1 MRDIDIFDRHARVRW
16 RKRIWWCPSR
26 MSDGSRGPR
35 RICRSA
41 VAHSEGSSI
50 TAPSGGQMKL
60 RLTPIPI
67 AASQLE
73 AMPPSDVGRCDN
85 GSMDWRRYPTDDPN
99 DPDGLDALLR
109 RVQRDVGGPPL
120 TGTVFLHDAREML
133 RSTREI
139 EAVARDA
146 KGTLY
151 VGFQSASKLDRE
163 HAVYGDL
170 VERGTRVFA
179 FGVGSPQNPP
189 AGLHWTALAEDRTAL
204 ENQWYCVMQDPEPIA
219 FVGFETSPGELYSRG
234 DAGDE
239 GKRWKGFVSD
249 DTRLVRA
256 LATHLREV
264 SGA

>member
-1 MRDIDIFDRHARVRW
+1 MGV
-16 RKRIWWCPSR
+16 
-26 MSDGSRGPR
+26 
-35 RICRSA
+35 
-41 VAHSEGSSI
+41 
-50 TAPSGGQMKL
+50 
-60 RLTPIPI
+60 
-67 AASQLE
+67 
-73 AMPPSDVGRCDN
+73 
-85 GSMDWRRYPTDDPN
+85 MDWRRYPTDDPN
-99 DPDGLDALLR
+99 DPDGVDALLR
-109 RVQRDVGGPPL
+109 RVQRDLGGPPL

-163 HAVYGDL
+163 RVVYGDL
-170 VERGTRVFA
+170 VDRGTRVVA
-179 FGVGSPQNPP
+179 FGVGSPQDPP
-189 AGLHWTALAEDRTAL
+189 AGLHWTALAEDRMAL
-204 ENQWYCVMQDPEPIA
+204 ENQWYCVMQDPEPVA

-249 DTRLVRA
+249 DPRLIGA
-256 LATHLREV
+256 LVAHLCEV